1 MPRHVL
7 TLLDIDPSEAVGL
20 LDRAD
25 ELKADRFASQALAGK
40 TVILI
45 FEKAST
51 RTRVSFEVGVRQMG
65 GETLFLTPGDSQLGR
80 DEPLEDT
87 ARVLSRYADCLV
99 VRTFGQDVIVRL
111 AQAGSIPVVNA
122 LTDDYHPCQI
132 LADAQT
138 MRQKAGDLRGLPIAW
153 VGDGNNMAHSF
164 INGAVLFGWDLRMAC
179 PEGFMPKDEVLDKAK
194 RLGARVF
201 LTTEPA
207 EAVAGAKF
215 VHTDVWASM
224 GQEGE
229 SKTRAEVFKGYQVDE
244 ALMALADPSAYF
256 MHCLPAHRGEEV
268 SAAVMDSEKSIVF
281 DQAESRLHAQKALLE
296 WVMQR

>member
-25 ELKADRFASQALAGK
+25 ELQADRFASKALTGR

-45 FEKAST
+45 FEKSST

-65 GETLFLTPGDSQLGR
+65 GDTVFLTPADSQLGR

-99 VRTFGQDVIVRL
+99 VRTFAQRVLDRL
-111 AQAGSIPVVNA
+111 ATAGSIPVINA
-122 LTDDYHPCQI
+122 LSDDFHPCQI

-138 MRQKAGDLRGLPIAW
+138 MRGKAGDLRGLPIAW

-164 INGAVLFGWDLRMAC
+164 INGAVLFGWELRMAC
-179 PEGFMPKDEVLDKAK
+179 PEEFMPRDSVLDRAVG
-194 RLGARVF
+194 LGAKISV
-201 LTTEPA
+201 TTDPK
-207 EAVAGAKF
+207 EAVAGARF

-229 SKTRAEVFKGYQVDE
+229 SKTRAEIFKSYQVDE
-244 ALMALADPSAYF
+244 ALMALADPAAQF

-268 SAAVMDSEKSIVF
+268 AAAVMDSDKSIVF
-281 DQAESRLHAQKALLE
+281 DQAEGRLHAQKALLE
-296 WVMQR
+296 WVFQR